1 MTPWINYH
9 HLLYFKT
16 IAEEGSVSKAAEK
29 LRLGQPT
36 LSSQLKRFEEIL
48 GIRLFERK
56 HKRLVLSEQGKI
68 ALEYAQ
74 SIFKM
79 GNEMVEVLNDQ
90 FHPSRVNVQVG
101 ALDSIAKLVLL
112 RLAKTAFKI
121 GPCHISLMEGK
132 TDELIRDLLAHRLD
146 LFVTDFIPT
155 GEETKTLNHRLVVKR
170 PTSIFGA
177 PAFKWLRRHFPSSL
191 SGKQFIFPTFDSR
204 LRHSVEQW
212 LKINNINA
220 DIIAET
226 QDISVRNLMAI
237 EGLGLIP
244 SAPFN
249 VERHVKAGT
258 LIEIGSLHGVTEEL
272 FLVSAQRKIANPIAS
287 RLMREFS
294 V

>member
-9 HLLYFKT
+9 HLFYFKT

-68 ALEYAQ
+68 ALEYART
-74 SIFKM
+74 IFKI
-79 GNEMVEVLNDQ
+79 GNEMVEVLNDR
-90 FHPSRVNVQVG
+90 FHPARVHVRVG
-101 ALDSIAKLVLL
+101 ALDSISKLVIL
-112 RLAKTAFKI
+112 RLTKMAYKM
-121 GPCHISLMEGK
+121 GPTTLSLIEGK
-132 TDELIRDLLAHRLD
+132 TEELIRELLAHRLD

-155 GEETKTLNHRLVVKR
+155 GDETKPLIHRLVVKR

-177 PAFKWLRRHFPSSL
+177 PSFKGLRRKFPDSL
-191 SGKQFIFPTFDSR
+191 SGQQFIFPTFDSR
-204 LRHSVEQW
+204 LRHGVEQW
-212 LKINNINA
+212 LKLHGIKA
-220 DIIAET
+220 DIISET
-226 QDISVRNLMAI
+226 QDVSVRNLMAI

-249 VERHVKAGT
+249 VERHVKAGA
-258 LIEIGSLHGVTEEL
+258 LIELGSLKGVSEEL
-272 FLVSAQRKIANPIAS
+272 YLVTAQRKIENPIAS